1 MGLQRKYF
9 YVSIQLGLSEQML
22 LKLDSSKPR
31 KVTYDQLNERLLERL
46 PSESHVSTVGGV

>member
-9 YVSIQLGLSEQML
+9 YVSVQLGLSEQML